1 VSGHVEATE
10 VRTASQVSGRVAE
23 MAVAEGDRI
32 QKGAVVARLDTSDT
46 ELSLARARAER
57 AQAEAQLRLL
67 QAGAR
72 PEDVRLAEA
81 QVAAAQAEVSTAAAE
96 RAAAEVDVERF
107 ERLLASNSGTR
118 KQRDDAVAR
127 LNVAR
132 ERERAAQARVASADE
147 NVRRAKAGARR
158 EEIDAARARVDA
170 VDALIA
176 TWDKALADA
185 AVLAPVGGVV
195 TEKLANVGELVQ
207 ARVPL
212 VVITD
217 LDRAWANVFV
227 DEPAVPRLRVGQEV
241 TLFTDAGGSGIAGTI
256 SYISSTAEF
265 TPRNVQTAEDR
276 AKLVYRVKVSVD
288 NRDGVLKVGMPVDA
302 EIPFAND

>member
-1 VSGHVEATE
+1 
-10 VRTASQVSGRVAE
+10 
-23 MAVAEGDRI
+23 
-32 QKGAVVARLDTSDT
+32 
-46 ELSLARARAER
+46 
-57 AQAEAQLRLL
+57 
-67 QAGAR
+67 
-72 PEDVRLAEA
+72 
-81 QVAAAQAEVSTAAAE
+81 
-96 RAAAEVDVERF
+96 
-107 ERLLASNSGTR
+107 
-118 KQRDDAVAR
+118 

-158 EEIDAARARVDA
+158 EEIDAARARIDA